1 MPGDAGISPNDSRAR
16 VGVRS
21 GVTMA
26 IEPAA
31 HLHVRQCVST
41 GHPSSVW
48 KNDSPTSSSPKP
60 ASRAS
65 ARRTERERRVRND
78 ILIQRIG
85 VPWASGQAEC
95 VSGRYTEIDLMGLG
109 RLIRRHHRGAIL
121 GTLAVY
127 ALLLAHYAVRVLMHQ
142 AACQANVDPDRLS
155 FTDAVFVLCET
166 TRELAQV
173 PAEQREPLR
182 QEMLTRLTAQLLP
195 PRRLRA
201 NPRVL
206 KKLYRKYKR
215 KSRNEPAPPPFDPQ
229 DRFLDF
235 VVLLI

>member
-1 MPGDAGISPNDSRAR
+1 MNAWERWAKCIDWQPLCSIPVPPRLATSLTAITSEGRVEVMLDEIKTHQRLQQPVLRSRTPD
-16 VGVRS
+16 GV
-21 GVTMA
+21 
-26 IEPAA
+26 
-31 HLHVRQCVST
+31 HQ
-41 GHPSSVW
+41 
-48 KNDSPTSSSPKP
+48 
-60 ASRAS
+60 
-65 ARRTERERRVRND
+65 
-78 ILIQRIG
+78 
-85 VPWASGQAEC
+85 
-95 VSGRYTEIDLMGLG
+95 EI
-109 RLIRRHHRGAIL
+109 
-121 GTLAVY
+121 Y

-142 AACQANVDPDRLS
+142 AACQAEVDPDRLR

-173 PAEQREPLR
+173 SAEQREPLR

-215 KSRNEPAPPPFDPQ
+215 KPRNQPAPPPFDPE

-235 VVLLI
+235 VVLLICLSLAQ